1 MGTVAE
7 GEIFGFTA
15 ATGPDRAVFL
25 HLDGMRGFARALMG
39 PVAVGRIFGL
49 TAGAEEKG
57 LPGLEVYFV
66 GEGLPGHTS
75 TIVDRER
82 KTRGNVRLSLRLG
95 KQTKQAR

>member
-1 MGTVAE
+1 MGAVAE

-15 ATGPDRAVFL
+15 ATSPDRAVFL

-57 LPGLEVYFV
+57 LPGLGVNFV
-66 GEGLPGHTS
+66 GEGLPSHIF
-75 TIVDRER
+75 TIDERER
-82 KTRGNVRLSLRLG
+82 KTRGNVR
-95 KQTKQAR
+95 